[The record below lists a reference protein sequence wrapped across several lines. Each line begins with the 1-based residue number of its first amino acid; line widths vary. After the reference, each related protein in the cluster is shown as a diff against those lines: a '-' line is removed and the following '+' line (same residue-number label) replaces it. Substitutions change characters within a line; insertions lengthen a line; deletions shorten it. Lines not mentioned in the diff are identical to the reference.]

1 MSNLQPKVAEVH
13 LRLSDDQIELL
24 TELFTDAGLDVAFTG
39 TAKGEDCKGD
49 FTEEWEDLET
59 QMFRSVEADQ

>member
-13 LRLSDDQIELL
+13 LRLSEDQIELL
-24 TELFTDAGLDVAFTG
+24 AELFTDVGLDVAFSG
-39 TAKGEDCKGD
+39 MDKGKDCKGD

-59 QMFRSVEADQ
+59 QMFRAVVADQ

>member
-13 LRLSDDQIELL
+13 LRLSEDQLELL

-39 TAKGEDCKGD
+39 TDKGKDCKGD

>member
-39 TAKGEDCKGD
+39 MDKGRDCKGN

-59 QMFRSVEADQ
+59 QMFRSARADQ